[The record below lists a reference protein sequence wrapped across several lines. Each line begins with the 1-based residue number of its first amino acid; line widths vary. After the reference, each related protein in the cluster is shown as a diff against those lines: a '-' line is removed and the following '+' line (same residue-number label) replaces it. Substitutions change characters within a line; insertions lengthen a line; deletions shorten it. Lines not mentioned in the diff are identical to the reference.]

1 MTTNRRL
8 SQALTYVIIVVA
20 IVLGVQVVLSTAFGT
35 SPFYVVVSS
44 SMTPTLKVGDLVV
57 VESVPFNAIQVNDVI
72 VYVTP
77 TINGGCQGLVVVH
90 RVVGISPDGGL
101 ITQGDNRATN
111 PRPDEPGEWPYIH
124 APCVKGEVV
133 FVVPYLGEI
142 SMMFPPPTNYV
153 LVAIIL
159 IFIFAT
165 EFRYGGKREGEP
177 QKTAQDGPTPG
188 QVGVVCRDSTDGLT
202 C

>member
-1 MTTNRRL
+1 MTTNKRL
-8 SQALTYVIIVVA
+8 SQALSYVLVVVA
-20 IVLGVQVVLSTAFGT
+20 IVLGAQVVLSTAFGS

-57 VESVPFNAIQVNDVI
+57 VESVPFNTIHVNDVI

-77 TINGGCQGLVVVH
+77 TPTGGCEGLVVVH
-90 RVVGISPDGGL
+90 RVVGIASDGGL

-111 PRPDEPGEWPYIH
+111 PRPDEPTEWPFIH
-124 APCVKGEVV
+124 APCVRGKVIL
-133 FVVPYLGEI
+133 VVPYLGQV

-159 IFIFAT
+159 VFIFAT
-165 EFRYGGKREGEP
+165 EFRYGGKSETPKRPTQEP
-177 QKTAQDGPTPG
+177 SPG
-188 QVGVVCRDSTDGLT
+188 
-202 C
+202 